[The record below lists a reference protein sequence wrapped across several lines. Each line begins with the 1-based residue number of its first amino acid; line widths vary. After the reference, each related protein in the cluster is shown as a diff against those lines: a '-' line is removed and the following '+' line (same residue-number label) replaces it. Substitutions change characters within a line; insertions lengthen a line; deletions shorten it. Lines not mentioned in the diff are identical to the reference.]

1 MAEITLA
8 AEAGRPTGSGAC
20 NRLRA
25 AGRIPAV
32 VYGHGMEPLPISVEG
47 RDLRSALTTESG
59 LNALLSLD
67 VDGDSHLAL
76 AREIQR
82 HPVRHTVTHVDFQIV
97 RRDEI
102 VSAEVPITL
111 VGESVQ
117 VSQNQGVVEQP
128 LISLTVQATP
138 GRIPNSIEVDISDL
152 AIGDTIRVGRPAAA
166 RRCHHRHRRRRS
178 GRHRP
183 GFGRGRPGGRRPGAD
198 SVGTGGGAR
207 RCRRTRRRRRRS
219 LLRPRTGTPADLL
232 AVGLGNPGDEY
243 AGTRHNVGAEVIGLL
258 ARRHGERLRSAKR
271 ERARSPR
278 WSSAP
283 SGSPWPFPRPT

>member
-47 RDLRSALTTESG
+47 RDLRTALTTAAG

-67 VDGDSHLAL
+67 VDGSLHLAL

-82 HPVRHTVTHVDFQIV
+82 HPVRHNVTHVDFQIV

-111 VGESVQ
+111 IGEAQQ
-117 VSQNQGVVEQP
+117 VSMNQGVIEQP
-128 LISLTVQATP
+128 LISLTVQAVP
-138 GRIPNSIEVDISDL
+138 DRIPNSIEVDISAL
-152 AIGDTIRVGRPAAA
+152 AIGDTIRV
-166 RRCHHRHRRRRS
+166 
-178 GRHRP
+178 
-183 GFGRGRPGGRRPGAD
+183 
-198 SVGTGGGAR
+198 
-207 RCRRTRRRRRRS
+207 
-219 LLRPRTGTPADLL
+219 ADLPL
-232 AVGLGNPGDEY
+232 PEGVSTEIDGDE
-243 AGTRHNVGAEVIGLL
+243 AVVIAQGSAVAAQVAADQELTPTPEEAPVAPVAEPPEG
-258 ARRHGERLRSAKR
+258 
-271 ERARSPR
+271 
-278 WSSAP
+278 
-283 SGSPWPFPRPT
+283 